1 MDRGPILGY
10 QLHSFATVGLSSKTG
25 PALRFNQRTS
35 TMLTLYHG
43 DSSVCSSKVRVGMA
57 EKGVEWQSH
66 PINLPKGEQNDPAY
80 LKLNPNG
87 VVPTLVDGDLVV
99 VESSVILEYV
109 DELRRENPLMPTD
122 RAARTTAR
130 IWLTRCID
138 IHAAI
143 NTMTFSTVYRQRTLA
158 AKTPEQIEA
167 AIAKMA
173 NPATA
178 SKRRDVTKNG
188 LASVHVGAAFFTLWR
203 MFDDMQQ
210 ALAQSQWLLGD
221 TYSIADTAIL
231 SYVDRLD
238 RLGFAGLWT
247 DRTPDVG
254 RWLAASKARPSY
266 SAISDYIDALDAEKM
281 RSEGLEIWPDVER
294 AWTGFLAAR

>member
-1 MDRGPILGY
+1 M
-10 QLHSFATVGLSSKTG
+10 
-25 PALRFNQRTS
+25 
-35 TMLTLYHG
+35 MLTLYHG
-43 DSSVCSSKVRVGMA
+43 DSSVCSSKVRIGLA
-57 EKGVEWQSH
+57 EKGIEWESR
-66 PINLPKGEQNDPAY
+66 PINLPKGEQNEPAY

-109 DELRRENPLMPTD
+109 DELRPENPLMPAE
-122 RAARTTAR
+122 RAERTMAR

-143 NTMTFSTVYRQRTLA
+143 NTMTFSTVYRQRMLA
-158 AKTPEQIEA
+158 AKTPEEIEA
-167 AIAKMA
+167 SIAKMA

-178 SKRRDVTKNG
+178 SKRRDVTANG

-210 ALAQSQWLLGD
+210 ALARSQWLLGD
-221 TYSIADTAIL
+221 GYSIADTALL

-247 DRTPDVG
+247 NRTPEVG

-266 SAISDYIDALDAEKM
+266 SAISDYIDAADAEKM
-281 RSEGLEIWPDVER
+281 RQEGLQIWPQVEKT
-294 AWTGFLAAR
+294 WDDFLAARG